1 MVSNP
6 LTSADS
12 VETEVNR
19 LRLISKFL
27 DNQFRIPFTNIRFG
41 VDPLVGLFPVIGD
54 VLTSVFSVYIVYK
67 AYLLGMPYSTLFRMV
82 FNIIMDTL
90 LGSISTV
97 GDVFDGLWKSNAK
110 NVDLLEERGADPDS
124 VNRDWWFGILF
135 IALPIFAVVVGIVVA
150 VALAIAAVFSIGQFA
165 MIGIGV

>member
-1 MVSNP
+1 MVRNP

-12 VETEVNR
+12 VETEIKR

-27 DNQFRIPFTNIRFG
+27 DNQFRIPFTNVRFG
-41 VDPLVGLFPVIGD
+41 VDPLVGLFPVVGD

-82 FNIIMDTL
+82 INIVIDTL
-90 LGSISTV
+90 VGSISTV

-110 NVDLLEERGADPDS
+110 NVDLLEERGVDPDS
-124 VNRDWWFGILF
+124 VDRDWWFAILF
-135 IALPIFAVVVGIVVA
+135 IALPIFALVVAIVVA
-150 VALAIAAVFSIGQFA
+150 VALVIATVFSIESFA
-165 MIGIGV
+165 SVGVAL